1 MSNTTHHL
9 TITGMT
15 CGGCSGRVKRV
26 LEGTDGVVSA
36 DISHENG
43 KGIVVTTAAL
53 ATDDVVSIVAGTG
66 FGVSA

>member
-26 LEGTDGVVSA
+26 LEATEGVVSA
-36 DISHENG
+36 DVSHEEG
-43 KGIVVTTAAL
+43 KGTVVTTPAL
-53 ATDDVVSIVAGTG
+53 STDDVVRIVAGTG
-66 FGVSA
+66 FGVTA

>member
-26 LEGTDGVVSA
+26 LEATEGVISA
-36 DISHENG
+36 DVSHEEG
-43 KGIVVTTAAL
+43 KGTVVTTPAL
-53 ATDDVVSIVAGTG
+53 STDDVVSIVAGTG
-66 FGVSA
+66 FGVTA

>member
-1 MSNTTHHL
+1 MSNITHHL

-26 LEGTDGVVSA
+26 LEATDGVVSA
-36 DISHENG
+36 DISHEDD
-43 KGIVVTTAAL
+43 KGTVVTTAAL
-53 ATDDVVSIVAGTG
+53 STDDVVSIVAGTG